1 MSAQREQFPNIA
13 AWMLE
18 QTMHWAPMSASRIR
32 WSSSVY
38 TRRLLRARRSSIT
51 LSQVGCVPRHR
62 PGEVASGGVPKLH
75 LTREAIRRLEIPA
88 YAEGHKTRQ
97 ALYFDELQ
105 PGLAVRVTSGG
116 ARVYVAQG
124 NSNGETIRVKLGPV
138 SALTLTQARQ
148 RAREVLG
155 TIASGVNPNAQRK
168 LARAR
173 AITLAE
179 SVEAYIETRKGARRL
194 APRTEYDYRRLL
206 YGALKPDGT
215 RKFNGYLSPWRAR
228 PLFSITEDMI
238 VRRHAELA
246 ERSGAQANYAMRLLS
261 AVFNFQRARL
271 RVGDAVPRNPV
282 EILRHLKAW
291 VRIERRR
298 TRLKAHEL
306 APWFKAVL
314 ELSTEATADLADTAR
329 IYFQVL
335 MLSGHRP
342 GELARLPIADVDLK
356 ARTFTVRATKN
367 RRDHTLPMSDYLHEL
382 FAAWLPEAKKR
393 GNGEWVFPGAGPRGH
408 IVEPKKL
415 VAKVRERSGLAWTP
429 ADLRRTFI
437 SIAESLDIPA
447 YALKG
452 SAQSQDGKRCDCRL
466 HHHGRGAPA
475 RADAKGNGF
484 HSCAPPA

>member
-1 MSAQREQFPNIA
+1 
-13 AWMLE
+13 
-18 QTMHWAPMSASRIR
+18 
-32 WSSSVY
+32 
-38 TRRLLRARRSSIT
+38 
-51 LSQVGCVPRHR
+51 
-62 PGEVASGGVPKLH
+62 VPKLH

-88 YAEGHKTRQ
+88 YGEGHKTRQ

-173 AITLAE
+173 AVTLAE

-238 VRRHAELA
+238 VRRHADLA

-342 GELARLPIADVDLK
+342 GELARLPIAEVDLK

-367 RRDHTLPMSDYLHEL
+367 RRDHTLPMSDYLHQL
-382 FAAWLPEAKKR
+382 FVAWLPEAKKR

-452 SAQSQDGKRCDCRL
+452 LLNHKMANDVTAGYIIMDEERLRAPMQKVTDFILRAAGLRPSAEIVQADF
-466 HHHGRGAPA
+466 
-475 RADAKGNGF
+475 RAAATGNQK
-484 HSCAPPA
+484 P